1 MMKKVIALLTVCF
14 MLVSVSSPAIAA
26 DELHAQPLNEENTNA
41 YSDTLSVDEI
51 ANASTDSQLTS
62 LEAISSSGII
72 GSIPADSDLVIVHD
86 QETNNRIDALFA
98 QRCKL
103 AIDFASN
110 QEEIDKIDCELA
122 QLGVET
128 ISYAEVQSKA
138 GGNLLPNV
146 EFYSNDSN
154 SQWTSRRTVVT
165 YNGQQYELQIIEGIP
180 LNKNSWLRQDDVEIE
195 YEASGIVAGITE
207 VIEIVSVT
215 AMGFVPVLSGLS
227 NGFTVLSMIADGYE
241 AIHNSLQT
249 TTVIENISGT
259 AYLALS
265 SHVKFIYVKG
275 YGSSDS
281 YQVLGYLG
289 NYLYFA
295 VATVS
300 TLDGAV
306 GEHGSLPVISV
317 DLSNSGEVYS
327 AYFNDY
333 TKSVQNYTYYRNN
346 NLSGYVPECLMQYL
360 TLDLFNTVDAYA
372 IPLSSPHITLPTA

>member
-1 MMKKVIALLTVCF
+1 MKRLFKKNQIIITSLAI
-14 MLVSVSSPAIAA
+14 MIAA
-26 DELHAQPLNEENTNA
+26 AGYLNYSGRLFGNDLTESEAEL
-41 YSDTLSVDEI
+41 
-51 ANASTDSQLTS
+51 ANQELLDIS
-62 LEAISSSGII
+62 LESGD
-72 GSIPADSDLVIVHD
+72 ADIE
-86 QETNNRIDALFA
+86 ETPGEAVL
-98 QRCKL
+98 
-103 AIDFASN
+103 
-110 QEEIDKIDCELA
+110 
-122 QLGVET
+122 T
-128 ISYAEVQSKA
+128 
-138 GGNLLPNV
+138 
-146 EFYSNDSN
+146 
-154 SQWTSRRTVVT
+154 
-165 YNGQQYELQIIEGIP
+165 NG
-180 LNKNSWLRQDDVEIE
+180 
-195 YEASGIVAGITE
+195 EASGIVAGITE

-265 SHVKFIYVKG
+265 SNVKFIYVKG

-372 IPLSSPHITLPTA
+372 IPLSSPHITLPTT